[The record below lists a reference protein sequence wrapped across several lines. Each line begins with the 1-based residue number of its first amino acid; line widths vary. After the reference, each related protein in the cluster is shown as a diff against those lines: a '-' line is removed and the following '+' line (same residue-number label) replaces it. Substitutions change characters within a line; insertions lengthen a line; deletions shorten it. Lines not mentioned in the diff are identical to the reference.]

1 MEEYDLEHPQSRGE
15 QYLGTLT
22 GDYSG
27 DIPAEPHS
35 RVEAYLDK
43 LVDVTEGTND
53 RIEALETGKADLE
66 DGKVP
71 ERQLPSYV
79 DDVVEYE
86 SLSAFP
92 ETGESGKI
100 YVAKDTNSTYRWSG
114 TEYIKISDR
123 INVDNNPTQGSTN
136 AVSSGGVFTALSNKQ
151 DTLTIDA
158 TPTDGSNNPVASN
171 GVYDALAPLKAL
183 GFSLDA
189 EGNLVQEADE

>member
-27 DIPAEPHS
+27 DIPAAPHS

-43 LVDVTEGTND
+43 LVDVTEGSNE

-79 DDVVEYE
+79 DDVVEYD

>member
-1 MEEYDLEHPQSRGE
+1 MVEYD
-15 QYLGTLT
+15 
-22 GDYSG
+22 
-27 DIPAEPHS
+27 
-35 RVEAYLDK
+35 
-43 LVDVTEGTND
+43 
-53 RIEALETGKADLE
+53 
-66 DGKVP
+66 
-71 ERQLPSYV
+71 
-79 DDVVEYE
+79 

-158 TPTDGSNNPVASN
+158 TPTDGSNNPVTSN

>member
-27 DIPAEPHS
+27 DIPAAPHS

-43 LVDVTEGTND
+43 LVDVTEGSNE

-79 DDVVEYE
+79 DDVVEYD

-158 TPTDGSNNPVASN
+158 TPTDGSNNPVTSN